1 MARLRLKDDHY
12 VLAKQMGRFLN
23 NEILRVKG
31 QLEEDEIL
39 TNPINSIIGTER
51 IRFGLYATGILAIL
65 KDYQDYLEEDI
76 ATLLMII
83 SEKSDTLLEE
93 WAEIGKI
100 IMAEMKPEP
109 PTSGEIFEE
118 LYSPTRFEEEN
129 S

>member
-1 MARLRLKDDHY
+1 
-12 VLAKQMGRFLN
+12 MGNFLN
-23 NEILRVKG
+23 NEILIVKG
-31 QLEEDEIL
+31 DLEEGEIL
-39 TNPINSIIGTER
+39 NEPILSIIGTER
-51 IRFGLYATGILAIL
+51 IRFGLYATGILGIL
-65 KDYQDYLEEDI
+65 KNYQDYPEEEI

-100 IMAEMKPEP
+100 ITAEMKPEP

-118 LYSPTRFEEEN
+118 LYSPSRFDQEN